1 MKITENN
8 IDKVEEIKVI
18 TSVSC
23 YGIGLLTMIWTAICN
38 LIGIENTL
46 LENKIN
52 MAKNRAINELIDK
65 AKELDAKGIM
75 KLRIEINNLNVLV
88 YGIAYK

>member
-1 MKITENN
+1 MKLTENIVDN
-8 IDKVEEIKVI
+8 VEEIKVI

-38 LIGIENTL
+38 LTGIENKL
-46 LENKIN
+46 LESKITTS
-52 MAKNRAINELIDK
+52 KNNAINELIDK
-65 AKELDAKGIM
+65 AKEIDAKGIM
-75 KLRIEINNLNVLV
+75 KLRIELNNINVFV